1 MLIPREYIEN
11 NQSGDFYLTVDKNET
26 EFTCGAHWHEHLE
39 IIYIVGQSISIIIG
53 NENRTLKKGDVV
65 IINPMEVH
73 STMSNGG
80 SEFLLIQIPYDF
92 LVKYIPKISNLRM
105 HCENTC
111 QDVKDTL
118 DNIVAAYSGNEWN
131 KTLKIQSEVFRLLY
145 ILSKSYSTE
154 LNSSEIPKTEKYTER
169 LSQIL
174 QYINEN
180 YAKHITLDDVASH
193 AALATTY
200 FAKFFKKYMGITFME
215 YLALFRLDKIYQ
227 DMKNTDYSISE
238 LCEKNGFNNY
248 KLFVRL
254 FKERFGVSPKT
265 KLKEMRSQVQ
275 PENE

>member
-26 EFTCGAHWHEHLE
+26 EFSCGAHWHEHLE
-39 IIYIVGQSISIIIG
+39 IIYMLDYSISIIIG
-53 NENRTLKKGDVV
+53 NENRTLKTGDIV

-73 STMSNGG
+73 STMSNGD

-92 LVKYIPKISNLRM
+92 LVKCVPKISKLRM

-111 QDVKDTL
+111 QDVKDIL
-118 DNIVAAYSGNEWN
+118 DEIVSVYYSDKWN
-131 KTLKIQSEVFRLLY
+131 KVLKIQADVFDLLY
-145 ILSKSYSTE
+145 ILSDKYSTE
-154 LNSSEIPKTEKYTER
+154 LNPSEIPKTEKYTER
-169 LSQIL
+169 LSLIL
-174 QYINEN
+174 QYVNEN
-180 YAKHITLDDVASH
+180 YAKHITLDDVAGH

-238 LCEKNGFNNY
+238 LCEKNGFTNY

-265 KLKEMRSQVQ
+265 KLKEFKTK
-275 PENE
+275 